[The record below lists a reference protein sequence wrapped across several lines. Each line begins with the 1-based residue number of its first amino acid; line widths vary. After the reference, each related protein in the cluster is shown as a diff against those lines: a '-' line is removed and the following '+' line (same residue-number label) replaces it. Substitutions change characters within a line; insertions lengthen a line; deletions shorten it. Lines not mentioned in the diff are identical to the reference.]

1 LAKILRIKWLLIG
14 GAFVV
19 LGVIGLFLPV
29 LQGVLF
35 IVIGILCLSK
45 GSALVR
51 SQKIGLKR
59 RFPRLGSKLT
69 YLEDKAR
76 AWRKRRMKAKKK

>member
-1 LAKILRIKWLLIG
+1 MAKLLRIKWLLIG
-14 GAFVV
+14 GAFVA

-51 SQKIGLKR
+51 SQKIRLKR